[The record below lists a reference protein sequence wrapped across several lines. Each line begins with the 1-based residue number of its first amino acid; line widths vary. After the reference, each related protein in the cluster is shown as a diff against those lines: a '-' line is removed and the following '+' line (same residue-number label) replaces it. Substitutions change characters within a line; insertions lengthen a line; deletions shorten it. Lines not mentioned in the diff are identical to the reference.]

1 MSDELCIS
9 GDTATIALP
18 EYAIQSHYRYSA
30 AGDDLAQHG
39 AGPDRG
45 KLIRIANQHK
55 LTAVRYGA
63 EQMVGKI
70 DIHHGHLIHYN
81 QIRIQHLRFTV
92 VAVLTGQKPKR
103 FVNGSGREPG
113 RLLHPAGCASCRR
126 TADNFCSAVFPA
138 IDIQQESLDQRLA
151 GTGAAGNHTEL

>member
-1 MSDELCIS
+1 
-9 GDTATIALP
+9 
-18 EYAIQSHYRYSA
+18 
-30 AGDDLAQHG
+30 
-39 AGPDRG
+39 
-45 KLIRIANQHK
+45 
-55 LTAVRYGA
+55 
-63 EQMVGKI
+63 MVGKI

-92 VAVLTGQKPKR
+92 VAILTGQKPKR
-103 FVNGSGREPG
+103 FVDGSGREAG

-151 GTGAAGNHTEL
+151 GTGSAGNHTEL